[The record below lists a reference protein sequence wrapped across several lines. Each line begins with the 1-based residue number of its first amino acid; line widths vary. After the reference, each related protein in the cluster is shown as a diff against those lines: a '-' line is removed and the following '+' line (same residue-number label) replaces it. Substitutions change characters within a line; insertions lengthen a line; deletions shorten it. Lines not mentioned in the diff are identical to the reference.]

1 MRRLAAAT
9 TNAATATAAAATVTV
24 AVAVTTLLAGA
35 ALVAG
40 TAAAQAATTVS
51 TSPISVPMIPAPM
64 IPAPMAPSQMIP
76 APMTPAP
83 APGTLN
89 PGGFAIHLLGGL
101 HLKRVD
107 TTTGQTHTGYL
118 LCTSTTSGSAA
129 PVIHGVGGVK
139 DPTSACAELAE
150 VNGDFDALAVHPT
163 WMAPSFVAPVAVQA
177 AGTWEGAKVAW
188 SHQYSNSGV
197 LVRTTGDVFAF

>member
-1 MRRLAAAT
+1 M
-9 TNAATATAAAATVTV
+9 
-24 AVAVTTLLAGA
+24 
-35 ALVAG
+35 
-40 TAAAQAATTVS
+40 S

-64 IPAPMAPSQMIP
+64 LPAPMNP
-76 APMTPAP
+76 APALPAP
-83 APGTLN
+83 APGTVN

-118 LCTSTTSGSAA
+118 LCTSTTSGTAA

-139 DPTSACAELAE
+139 DATSACTELAA

-163 WMAPSFVAPVAVQA
+163 WMAPSFMAPVAVQA

-197 LVRTTGDVFAF
+197 LVRTSGDVFVF